1 MNNKIVQMSIQ
12 KTVRIKKIESNFNFV
27 FVGQRFKH
35 TKRYNMT
42 TQTNSTQALDVLQQF
57 DALLKNH
64 SIVVTDRENLTKL
77 FQNIVDLCTQMPK
90 TKLKAAI
97 KAATQEPKTAKPR
110 AKAQPKT
117 KTQPK
122 ETMVGPEG
130 AADAPVISDI
140 VAAPVARGRG
150 RPRKADTVVEP
161 VATAAAV
168 ADANPNAETAEKKRR
183 GRPKKDKSVT
193 ISSNDDEDA
202 LIEKMMAD
210 VASMQKDEAGI
221 AYPAEA
227 VTATVIA
234 DVVDVVIADVVIA
247 DPATDDDE
255 TEDEACSPIQ
265 TFTGPLM
272 RCEETTPV
280 AESMSPVVPTSSP
293 SSFQTFDVE
302 VEVPTPAPKATK
314 EPKSKAAAKEP
325 KAKAAK
331 EPKSKAA
338 KEPKAKEAKAPK
350 AAVAKKDAK
359 VVAVAVA
366 APVAVT
372 APLASFTATP
382 IQSDSRQENQET
394 NGRIYL
400 MAMIPTTS
408 FSYNGKTY
416 LRTETD
422 NVYDNLTYELIGVW
436 DHSNHEIISA
446 FDDEDDELYFS
457 DEE

>member
-1 MNNKIVQMSIQ
+1 LKAILILLLLVS
-12 KTVRIKKIESNFNFV
+12 VS
-27 FVGQRFKH
+27 KH
-35 TKRYNMT
+35 NKRYNMT

-110 AKAQPKT
+110 AKAQPKP

-150 RPRKADTVVEP
+150 RPRKADTVTAP
-161 VATAAAV
+161 VATAAAT

-202 LIEKMMAD
+202 LIAKMMAD
-210 VASMQKDEAGI
+210 VASMQKDEDEI

-227 VTATVIA
+227 VAAVVTA
-234 DVVDVVIADVVIA
+234 DVVIADVVIA
-247 DPATDDDE
+247 DPITDDDE
-255 TEDEACSPIQ
+255 TEDEASPYSPIQ

-280 AESMSPVVPTSSP
+280 AESMSPVVQTSSP
-293 SSFQTFDVE
+293 SSFQTFDFE
-302 VEVPTPAPKATK
+302 VEVPAPPQALKEAKAPKT
-314 EPKSKAAAKEP
+314 AKEP

-331 EPKSKAA
+331 EPKAKVIKSPKEVKAP
-338 KEPKAKEAKAPK
+338 KEPKAKA
-350 AAVAKKDAK
+350 AKKDTK

-366 APVAVT
+366 VAPVT
-372 APLASFTATP
+372 KPLASFTATP
-382 IQSDSRQENQET
+382 IHSDSRQENQET
-394 NGRIYL
+394 NGGIYL
-400 MAMIPTTS
+400 MSSVPTTS
-408 FSYNGKTY
+408 FSYNGKSY

-422 NVYDNLTYELIGVW
+422 NVYDNLTLELIGVW

-446 FDDEDDELYFS
+446 FDNEDDELYFS